1 MLKETNPCFQFLNWA
16 SLTKQSLRKFAITLF
31 FASLLFGANAQT
43 SVKFSVY
50 FDVNQSKI
58 KTKDY
63 LVLDSVVNILRSKTN
78 IKRIQINGYADTTG
92 GAEANLELSNNRTD
106 TVAGYILGKNL
117 MMYKNRVA
125 TASLGEK
132 VSGKETDL
140 EQMRRVDIVIMMAR
154 ADRDTIIRSGCV
166 TALIPANT
174 FEGFNNDELIFKLEY
189 ISTAADVKKY
199 NMTFKDVDGNQLL
212 SNGVVKVT
220 AMYKSKPVKAIK
232 PITINIPK
240 INNETGYYAYQGM
253 EDKAKNITWK
263 LTDEKV
269 IDLGYKKAL
278 NGDDCDLQ
286 SFNIKDVNRFYNSAK
301 VRPACY
307 CAADAFG
314 GLQTP
319 DKTEPM
325 AKFGQAGTIVVVN
338 ESSFKKVAADKA
350 YVQVVDEKSKDDY
363 MNFCN
368 SFLYPGI
375 SDIPAIPKFER
386 EVVNFLD
393 LNVSQKNDSADIIM
407 SKKDMVLVMIPKS
420 KLPAHAGKRYA
431 LLPADTKKDNFFNW
445 TKKIVFAD
453 SCRGLANCDYVI
465 FEVPFTGFYTI
476 LELTPVAGKGKG
488 NSAGTDESGD
498 GEGDNAAKGKNV
510 KIKVK
515 KFNGVNVIYGL
526 RDDNTT
532 SSAKFLKNKGK
543 NSIIEPS
550 IAKKEKRNYKQHV
563 FLAYVIK
570 DGKRYAW
577 IGKGA
582 ELKTGFLSG
591 NWKTPKLVYVPDE
604 EWEAFVRK
612 ACE

>member
-1 MLKETNPCFQFLNWA
+1 MLKEKNTCHSIFRTAGLNPSTFLKL
-16 SLTKQSLRKFAITLF
+16 SFTLF
-31 FASLLFGANAQT
+31 FALLLFTAKAQT

-63 LVLDSVVNILRSKTN
+63 LVLDSVVNILKSKTN

-106 TVAGYILGKNL
+106 TVAGYILSKNL
-117 MMYKNRVA
+117 MMYKSRVA

-154 ADRDTIIRSGCV
+154 ADRDTIIRAGCV
-166 TALIPANT
+166 TAMIPANT

-189 ISTAADVKKY
+189 ISNTDDVKKY
-199 NMTFKDVDGNQLL
+199 NLTFKDADGNQLL
-212 SNGVVKVT
+212 SNGIVKVT

-232 PITINIPK
+232 PITVNIPK
-240 INNETGYYAYQGM
+240 VNNEAGYSAYLGV
-253 EDKAKNITWK
+253 EDKTKNITWK

-269 IDLGYKKAL
+269 INLGAKQAP
-278 NGDDCDLQ
+278 NGDACDLQ
-286 SFNIKDVNRFYNSAK
+286 SFNIKDVNRFYNAAK

-307 CAADAFG
+307 CAADPFG

-319 DKTEPM
+319 NKSNAM
-325 AKFGQAGTIVVVN
+325 AKFGPAGNIVLVN

-350 YVQVVDEKSKDDY
+350 YVQVVDDKSKEEY
-363 MNFCN
+363 MDFCN

-375 SDIPAIPKFER
+375 SDIPQIPKFER
-386 EVVNFLD
+386 EVVNFID

-407 SKKDMVLVMIPKS
+407 SKKDMVLIMVPKS
-420 KLPAHAGKRYA
+420 QLPAHKGKRYA
-431 LLPADTKKDNFFNW
+431 VLPADTKKDNFFNW

-476 LELTPVAGKGKG
+476 LELTPLAGKG
-488 NSAGTDESGD
+488 NAVAEDD
-498 GEGDNAAKGKNV
+498 GEKVAPSKNV
-510 KIKVK
+510 KIKCK
-515 KFNGVNVIYGL
+515 KFNGVNVIYGQK
-526 RDDNTT
+526 DDGVTA
-532 SSAKFLKNKGK
+532 SAKFLKNKGK
-543 NSIIEPS
+543 NTILEPS
-550 IAKKEKRNYKQHV
+550 IPKKEKKNYKQHV

-570 DGKRYAW
+570 DGKRFAW
-577 IGKGA
+577 IGKGSQ
-582 ELKTGFLSG
+582 LKTGFLSG
-591 NWKTPKLVYVPDE
+591 NWKTPTLVYVPDE

>member
-1 MLKETNPCFQFLNWA
+1 MKLF
-16 SLTKQSLRKFAITLF
+16 STLF
-31 FASLLFGANAQT
+31 FAFLIFTVKAQT
-43 SVKFSVY
+43 SLKFSVY

-63 LVLDSVVNILRSKTN
+63 LVLDSVVQILKIKTN

-106 TVAGYILGKNL
+106 TVAGYILSKNL
-117 MMYKNRVA
+117 LMYKNRVA

-132 VSGKETDL
+132 VTGKETDL
-140 EQMRRVDIVIMMAR
+140 EQMRRVDIVILMAR
-154 ADRDTIIRSGCV
+154 ADRDTIIRTGCIS
-166 TALIPANT
+166 AMIPANT

-189 ISTAADVKKY
+189 LSNAADIKKY
-199 NMTFKDVDGNQLL
+199 NMAFKDVDGNPLL

-220 AMYKSKPVKAIK
+220 AMYKNKPVKAIK
-232 PITINIPK
+232 SITINIPK
-240 INNETGYYAYQGM
+240 INNETGYFAYQGI
-253 EDKAKNITWK
+253 EDKAKNLTWK
-263 LTDEKV
+263 LTDERV
-269 IDLGYKKAL
+269 INIGYKKAT

-319 DKTEPM
+319 NKSEPM
-325 AKFGQAGTIVVVN
+325 AKFGQAGTIVLVN

-350 YVQVVDEKSKDDY
+350 YVQVVDELTKDDY
-363 MNFCN
+363 LNFCN

-375 SDIPAIPKFER
+375 SDIPMIPKFER
-386 EVVNFLD
+386 EVVDFLD

-407 SKKDMVLVMIPKS
+407 SKKDMVLVMVPKS

-488 NSAGTDESGD
+488 SASAGNDNAGED
-498 GEGDNAAKGKNV
+498 GENDKALKGKNI
-510 KIKVK
+510 KIKIK

-526 RDDNTT
+526 KDDNTT
-532 SSAKFLKNKGK
+532 TSAKFLKNKGK
-543 NSIIEPS
+543 NSFVESNIS
-550 IAKKEKRNYKQHV
+550 KKEKKNYKAHV

-577 IGKGA
+577 IGKGS

-604 EWEAFVRK
+604 EWESFCRK